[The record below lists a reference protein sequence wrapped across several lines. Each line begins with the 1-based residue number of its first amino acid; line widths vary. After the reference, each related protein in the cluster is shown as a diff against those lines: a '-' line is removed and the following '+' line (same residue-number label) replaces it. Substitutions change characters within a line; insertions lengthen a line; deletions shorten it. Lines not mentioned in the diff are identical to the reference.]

1 MKYKEKTEKVVA
13 WESCKS
19 TYKASERLA
28 LENTL
33 TYSTTPS
40 SNHNHQDFSLEGKGK
55 VEGEKKVVVVLLTFG
70 VVFEKEREAEIL

>member
-1 MKYKEKTEKVVA
+1 MKYKEKTNKVVV

-19 TYKASERLA
+19 TYKASDRLA

-55 VEGEKKVVVVLLTFG
+55 VEVVVLLTFG